1 MALDDRERDFEKAL
15 ARELRADA
23 LNGLHC
29 PDAETLAAYHERML
43 SPAEMVALKPH
54 IAGCARCQEILA
66 TLELTEAVPI
76 SERDSEEAVA
86 PASRGTQLGAVA
98 PAAPAAIAAGAKR
111 GSVTSISKRKT
122 YLRWVVPAGAIA
134 AGLLVW
140 VAVRENRAPTMSQSK
155 SVEVA
160 ENRDSGKADLG
171 LQKPERREA
180 VPGPSGADK
189 PTSKLQDNEKQELDA
204 FVSGDQAKPVTRA
217 RVGNGTGDGRGPS
230 VMQNQIQNSIQNNSV
245 QNKGQNAEQNPAS
258 REFDY
263 RVDNNNADKKVS
275 ESPLTGGS
283 VAGAMKAENAP
294 RPSERS
300 MKAKAAPA
308 AQAPP
313 PPAAPNQSYGAGAGA
328 APGTPAKAPDAD
340 VAAHKD
346 EAIKSMTETVEVT
359 GAAPIVATEQK
370 EMDDRSS
377 AALSK
382 KAAQGIIGGLAG
394 NLRNASLSGM
404 QIVATPDP
412 NVFWLIGSNGTVL
425 KTEDGDKSQ
434 RLQKTGEGIRAL
446 AGSAVNKKVCWLIAE
461 KGIVLRTK
469 DGGKHWA
476 TLNAPGGA
484 NFTAIKAV
492 SATEATIGDA
502 SGKVR
507 YSTVDGGETWRVVA
521 RP

>member
-1 MALDDRERDFEKAL
+1 MAIDDRERNFEKAL

-43 SPAEMVALKPH
+43 SPEELVAQKSH

-76 SERDSEEAVA
+76 SERDSEKAVA
-86 PASRGTQLGAVA
+86 PASPQRREMAS
-98 PAAPAAIAAGAKR
+98 AGAASRTKR
-111 GSVTSISKRKT
+111 GSVTPISNRKA

-140 VAVRENRAPTMSQSK
+140 VVVRGNRAPIMSQSK

-171 LQKPERREA
+171 LPQPERREA
-180 VPGPSGADK
+180 LPRSSGADK

-204 FVSGDQAKPVTRA
+204 LAYGDQAKPVKRGRA
-217 RVGNGTGDGRGPS
+217 GSGTGDGRGPS
-230 VMQNQIQNSIQNNSV
+230 LTQNQIQNSIQNNSI
-245 QNKGQNAEQNPAS
+245 QNKGQNTEQNQAS
-258 REFDY
+258 RQFDD

-275 ESPLTGGS
+275 EVPPTGRS
-283 VAGAMKAENAP
+283 VVGAMTAEKAP
-294 RPSERS
+294 RPSEPL

-308 AQAPP
+308 AKAPA
-313 PPAAPNQSYGAGAGA
+313 PPAAPNESYGVGAGA
-328 APGTPAKAPDAD
+328 APGTPPKSADAD
-340 VAAHKD
+340 ANAGKD
-346 EAIKSMTETVEVT
+346 EAVKSMTETVEVT
-359 GAAPIVATEQK
+359 AAAPSVTREQK
-370 EMDDRSS
+370 EMDDRNSD
-377 AALSK
+377 ALSM
-382 KAAQGIIGGLAG
+382 KAAQGVSGGLLAG
-394 NLRNASLSGM
+394 NLRNASMAGM

-412 NVFWLIGSNGTVL
+412 KVFWLIGSNGTVL
-425 KTEDGDKSQ
+425 KTEDGDKSL
-434 RLQKTGEGIRAL
+434 RLQKTGEGMKVL

-461 KGIVLRTK
+461 KGIVLRTT
-469 DGGKHWA
+469 DGGKHWL
-476 TLNAPGGA
+476 TVSAPDAA

-492 SATEATIGDA
+492 SATEATIADA
-502 SGKVR
+502 SGKMS
-507 YSTVDGGETWRVVA
+507 YSTVDGGATWSVVA

>member
-1 MALDDRERDFEKAL
+1 MALDDRERNFEKAL

-43 SPAEMVALKPH
+43 SPEELVAQKSH

-76 SERDSEEAVA
+76 SERDSEGAVV
-86 PASRGTQLGAVA
+86 PVSRGTQPAAGAS
-98 PAAPAAIAAGAKR
+98 AAPAAIAAGAKR

-140 VAVRENRAPTMSQSK
+140 VAVKENRAPTMSQSK

-171 LQKPERREA
+171 LPKPERREA
-180 VPGPSGADK
+180 VPGPSGAEK
-189 PTSKLQDNEKQELDA
+189 PSSKLQDNEKQELDA
-204 FVSGDQAKPVTRA
+204 LIYGDRAKPVRRA

-230 VMQNQIQNSIQNNSV
+230 VAQNQMQNSIQSNSI
-245 QNKGQNAEQNPAS
+245 QSKGQNAEQNPAS

-275 ESPLTGGS
+275 ELPPAGRN

-294 RPSERS
+294 RPIEPS

-308 AQAPP
+308 VSAPA
-313 PPAAPNQSYGAGAGA
+313 PPAAPNESYGAGAGA
-328 APGTPAKAPDAD
+328 APGRQAKVADAD
-340 VAAHKD
+340 AAAHKD
-346 EAIKSMTETVEVT
+346 EAVKSMSETVEVT

-382 KAAQGIIGGLAG
+382 KATQGIVGGLPG
-394 NLRNASLSGM
+394 NLRNASVAGM

-412 NVFWLIGSNGTVL
+412 KIFWMVTKEGEVRKSENG
-425 KTEDGDKSQ
+425 GKSSVAQ
-434 RLQKTGEGIRAL
+434 ELGWGVKAF
-446 AGSAVNKKVCWLIAE
+446 AGSAPNATTCWILAQDH
-461 KGIVLRTK
+461 VVFR
-469 DGGKHWA
+469 
-476 TLNAPGGA
+476 
-484 NFTAIKAV
+484 
-492 SATEATIGDA
+492 
-502 SGKVR
+502 
-507 YSTVDGGETWRVVA
+507 TVDGGRHWSKVSIPSGAGFSTIVATDGEHASISDPLSGLKLATTNGGATWSLV